1 MQFFFLNDFIS
12 LIKRIN
18 IWKTSENLPKGN
30 NSKLFLS
37 FLLKKN
43 FVIVFVS
50 LAKTT
55 LKDFQAPAWIY
66 YSVKAFSVALNIC
79 SLRIWT
85 RLFLFGLWQKC
96 KTTSYESLYK
106 VSYHKR
112 QIPPAQIIQ
121 VSELLKNSKVLGEDS
136 LETQVFKGNSQEFEK

>member
-30 NSKLFLS
+30 NSKLFIS
-37 FLLKKN
+37 FLLKKT

-66 YSVKAFSVALNIC
+66 SGYRHQNLIIMDVYHFLVCFIFLKRSLLPLISVPLEFGHVSFSLGYGKSVKLLAMRAYIIKWVI
-79 SLRIWT
+79 IKD
-85 RLFLFGLWQKC
+85 G
-96 KTTSYESLYK
+96 
-106 VSYHKR
+106 YHLHK
-112 QIPPAQIIQ
+112 
-121 VSELLKNSKVLGEDS
+121 
-136 LETQVFKGNSQEFEK
+136 